1 MTTAEVS
8 RDNRITNRDK
18 YEDIRVTEE
27 YAHPGYDA
35 DTHHFDQ
42 KILKLARSSNAPLMT
57 LQIEEFSS
65 LSVNNN

>member
-18 YEDIRVTEE
+18 YEDMRVTDE

-42 KILKLARSSNAPLMT
+42 KTLKLARSDNAPLMT
-57 LQIEEFSS
+57 LQTEEEFS
-65 LSVNNN
+65 LSV